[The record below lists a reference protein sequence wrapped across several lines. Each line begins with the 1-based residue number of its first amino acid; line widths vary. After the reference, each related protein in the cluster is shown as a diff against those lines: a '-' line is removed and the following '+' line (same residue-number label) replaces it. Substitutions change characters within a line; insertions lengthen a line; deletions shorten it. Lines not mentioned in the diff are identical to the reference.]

1 MTTGEI
7 NVFEVLSHAPAQQI
21 LSALKV
27 GPRTTLELQED
38 TVMSQR
44 KVNRYLSQL
53 IRAGFVRGRR
63 LHRGFRYS
71 VSKDG
76 FLAVQMWLDDFSQQS

>member
-44 KVNRYLSQL
+44 KVNR
-53 IRAGFVRGRR
+53 G
-63 LHRGFRYS
+63 
-71 VSKDG
+71 
-76 FLAVQMWLDDFSQQS
+76 DFATR